1 MLKDNEKNFSR
12 LHMIIDAIVLV
23 LSYFL
28 AWLIRFVGPMAA
40 TAVRTRSFQQY
51 MLMLVFIVPVYLL
64 LYQAFTLYTP
74 MRMQGRRL
82 VLANIVKAN
91 SLGLLIL
98 MFTFYMIDESDFSRS
113 TYIMFYVINI
123 VLQWCARMLIFA
135 LLRNMR
141 EKGLNQKQMICVG
154 YSRAAE
160 EYIDRVL
167 ANPQWGYVIRG
178 ILDDNVPAGTEYKGI
193 KVLGRIANLNI
204 ILPENRL
211 DEIAITLG
219 LSEYYRLEEIVALC
233 EKSGVHTKFIPD
245 YNKIIPTKP
254 YTEDILGLP
263 VINIRYVPLNNTFN
277 ALVKRAMDIAGSIV
291 GIIVTSP
298 LMLLMCAIIK
308 LTSPGPLIYKQERVG
323 LHNQTFRM
331 YKFRSMEVQPE
342 SEEKKA
348 WTVKNDPRVTP
359 IGKFMRHTSIDE
371 LPQLFNILKGNMSL
385 VGPRPE
391 RPFFVEKFR
400 EEIPRYMVK
409 HQVRPGLTGWAQVN
423 GYRGDTSIRKRIEYD
438 LYYIENWSI
447 GLDIKII
454 FLTFFKGFINKNAY
468 KDKGKKSWLK
478 KEKRKKYCLCLKLL
492 YFCCLLADCMSTD
505 RFLPDWTR
513 SSSRS

>member
-1 MLKDNEKNFSR
+1 
-12 LHMIIDAIVLV
+12 
-23 LSYFL
+23 
-28 AWLIRFVGPMAA
+28 
-40 TAVRTRSFQQY
+40 
-51 MLMLVFIVPVYLL
+51 MLMLIFIIPVYLL

-98 MFTFYMIDESDFSRS
+98 MFTFYMIDEGDFSRS
-113 TYIMFYVINI
+113 TYIMFYLINI
-123 VLQWCARMLIFA
+123 VLQWGTRMLIFS
-135 LLRNMR
+135 LLRDMR
-141 EKGLNQKQMICVG
+141 EKGMNQTQMICVG

-178 ILDDNVPAGTEYKGI
+178 ILDDNVPAGTAYRGI
-193 KVLGRIANLNI
+193 KVLGRIANLNV

-277 ALVKRAMDIAGSIV
+277 AMVKRAMDIVGSIV

-298 LMLLMCAIIK
+298 IMLLMCLLIK

-323 LHNQTFRM
+323 LHNQNFRM

-348 WTVKNDPRVTP
+348 WTVKNDPRVTG

-371 LPQLFNILKGNMSL
+371 LPQLFNILKGDMSL

-409 HQVRPGLTGWAQVN
+409 HQVRPGLTGWAQVK
-423 GYRGDTSIRKRIEYD
+423 GYRGDTSIRKRIECD

-447 GLDIKII
+447 GFDIKII
-454 FLTFFKGFINKNAY
+454 FLTFFKGFVNKNAY
-468 KDKGKKSWLK
+468 
-478 KEKRKKYCLCLKLL
+478 
-492 YFCCLLADCMSTD
+492 
-505 RFLPDWTR
+505 
-513 SSSRS
+513 

>member
-1 MLKDNEKNFSR
+1 MLVDT
-12 LHMIIDAIVLV
+12 IVLV
-23 LSYFL
+23 ISYFL
-28 AWLIRFVGPMAA
+28 AWMIRFVGPMAA

-51 MLMLVFIVPVYLL
+51 MMMLILIIPVYLL

-82 VLANIVKAN
+82 VLANIIKAN

-98 MFTFYMIDESDFSRS
+98 MFTFYMVNEADYSRS

-123 VLQWCARMLIFA
+123 ILQWCTRMLIFT
-135 LLRNMR
+135 LLRDMR

-178 ILDDNVPAGTEYKGI
+178 ILDDNVPAGTEYRGI
-193 KVLGRIANLNI
+193 KVLGRIVNLNI

-277 ALVKRAMDIAGSIV
+277 ALIKRAMDIVGSIV

-298 LMLLMCAIIK
+298 LMLLMCLIIK

-323 LHNQTFRM
+323 LHNQTFWM

-342 SEEKKA
+342 AEEKKA

-423 GYRGDTSIRKRIEYD
+423 GYRGDTSIRKRIECD

-468 KDKGKKSWLK
+468 
-478 KEKRKKYCLCLKLL
+478 
-492 YFCCLLADCMSTD
+492 
-505 RFLPDWTR
+505 
-513 SSSRS
+513 

>member
-1 MLKDNEKNFSR
+1 
-12 LHMIIDAIVLV
+12 
-23 LSYFL
+23 
-28 AWLIRFVGPMAA
+28 
-40 TAVRTRSFQQY
+40 Y

-298 LMLLMCAIIK
+298 LMLLMCVIIK

-468 KDKGKKSWLK
+468 
-478 KEKRKKYCLCLKLL
+478 
-492 YFCCLLADCMSTD
+492 
-505 RFLPDWTR
+505 
-513 SSSRS
+513 

>member
-12 LHMIIDAIVLV
+12 LHMIIYAIVLV

-28 AWLIRFVGPMAA
+28 AWLIRFV
-40 TAVRTRSFQQY
+40 
-51 MLMLVFIVPVYLL
+51 VPVYLL

-135 LLRNMR
+135 LLRDMR

-233 EKSGVHTKFIPD
+233 EKSGVHTK
-245 YNKIIPTKP
+245 YQ
-254 YTEDILGLP
+254 Y
-263 VINIRYVPLNNTFN
+263 PLCT
-277 ALVKRAMDIAGSIV
+277 VEQYIQCTGQAGDGHCRIYCWNHSN
-291 GIIVTSP
+291 
-298 LMLLMCAIIK
+298 
-308 LTSPGPLIYKQERVG
+308 LT
-323 LHNQTFRM
+323 
-331 YKFRSMEVQPE
+331 
-342 SEEKKA
+342 A
-348 WTVKNDPRVTP
+348 D
-359 IGKFMRHTSIDE
+359 
-371 LPQLFNILKGNMSL
+371 
-385 VGPRPE
+385 
-391 RPFFVEKFR
+391 
-400 EEIPRYMVK
+400 
-409 HQVRPGLTGWAQVN
+409 AVN
-423 GYRGDTSIRKRIEYD
+423 VCYH
-438 LYYIENWSI
+438 
-447 GLDIKII
+447 
-454 FLTFFKGFINKNAY
+454 
-468 KDKGKKSWLK
+468 
-478 KEKRKKYCLCLKLL
+478 
-492 YFCCLLADCMSTD
+492 
-505 RFLPDWTR
+505 
-513 SSSRS
+513 

>member
-1 MLKDNEKNFSR
+1 
-12 LHMIIDAIVLV
+12 MIIDAIVLV

-74 MRMQGRRL
+74 MRMQGRWL

-135 LLRNMR
+135 LLRDMR

-298 LMLLMCAIIK
+298 LMLLMCVIIK

-468 KDKGKKSWLK
+468 
-478 KEKRKKYCLCLKLL
+478 
-492 YFCCLLADCMSTD
+492 
-505 RFLPDWTR
+505 
-513 SSSRS
+513 

>member
-1 MLKDNEKNFSR
+1 MLMDNEKNFSR
-12 LHMIIDAIVLV
+12 LHMLIDAIVLA
-23 LSYFL
+23 LSYII
-28 AWLIRFVGPMAA
+28 AWMIRFVGPMSS
-40 TAVRTRSFQQY
+40 TAVRTRSFEQY
-51 MLMLVFIVPVYLL
+51 MMMLIFIIPLYLL

-82 VLANIVKAN
+82 VLANIIKAN
-91 SLGLLIL
+91 TLGLLIL
-98 MFTFYMIDESDFSRS
+98 MFTFYMVDEGDYSRS
-113 TYIMFYVINI
+113 TYIMFYGINI
-123 VLQWCARMLIFA
+123 VLQWGTRMLIFA
-135 LLRNMR
+135 LLKNMR
-141 EKGLNQKQMICVG
+141 EHGLNQKQLICVG

-178 ILDDNVPAGTEYKGI
+178 ILDDNVPAGTVYKGI
-193 KVLGRIANLNI
+193 KVIGRIANLNV
-204 ILPENRL
+204 ILPANRL

-277 ALVKRAMDIAGSIV
+277 ALVKRTMDIVGSII
-291 GIIVTSP
+291 GIIVASP
-298 LMLLMCAIIK
+298 LMLLMCILIK

-323 LHNQTFRM
+323 LHNKTFWM

-348 WTVKNDPRVTP
+348 WTVKNDPRVTG

-371 LPQLFNILKGNMSL
+371 LPQLFNILKGDMSL

-454 FLTFFKGFINKNAY
+454 LLTFFKGFINKNAY
-468 KDKGKKSWLK
+468 
-478 KEKRKKYCLCLKLL
+478 
-492 YFCCLLADCMSTD
+492 
-505 RFLPDWTR
+505 
-513 SSSRS
+513 

>member
-1 MLKDNEKNFSR
+1 MLV
-12 LHMIIDAIVLV
+12 DAIVLV

-40 TAVRTRSFQQY
+40 TAVRTRSFKQY
-51 MLMLVFIVPVYLL
+51 MLMLVLIVPVYLL

-82 VLANIVKAN
+82 VLANIIKAN

-98 MFTFYMIDESDFSRS
+98 MFTFYMIDESDYSRS

-123 VLQWCARMLIFA
+123 ILQWCARMLIFTI
-135 LLRNMR
+135 LRDMR

-178 ILDDNVPAGTEYKGI
+178 ILDDNIPAGTEYKGI
-193 KVLGRIANLNI
+193 KVLGRIANLNV

-277 ALVKRAMDIAGSIV
+277 ALVKRAMDIVGSIV

-298 LMLLMCAIIK
+298 LMLLMCLIIK

-323 LHNQTFRM
+323 LHNQTFWM

-423 GYRGDTSIRKRIEYD
+423 GYRGDTSIRKRIECD

-454 FLTFFKGFINKNAY
+454 FLTFFKGFITKNAY
-468 KDKGKKSWLK
+468 EDKGK
-478 KEKRKKYCLCLKLL
+478 E
-492 YFCCLLADCMSTD
+492 
-505 RFLPDWTR
+505 
-513 SSSRS
+513 

>member
-1 MLKDNEKNFSR
+1 MLVDT
-12 LHMIIDAIVLV
+12 IVLV
-23 LSYFL
+23 ISYFL
-28 AWLIRFVGPMAA
+28 AWMIRFVGPMAA

-51 MLMLVFIVPVYLL
+51 MMMLILIIPVYLL

-82 VLANIVKAN
+82 VLANIIKAN

-98 MFTFYMIDESDFSRS
+98 MFTFYMVNEGDYSRS

-123 VLQWCARMLIFA
+123 ILQWCTRMLIFT
-135 LLRNMR
+135 LLRDMR

-178 ILDDNVPAGTEYKGI
+178 ILDDNVPAGTEYRGI

-277 ALVKRAMDIAGSIV
+277 ALIKRAMDIVGSIV

-298 LMLLMCAIIK
+298 LMILMCLIIK
-308 LTSPGPLIYKQERVG
+308 LTLPGPLIYKQERVG
-323 LHNQTFRM
+323 LHNQTFWM

-342 SEEKKA
+342 AEEKKA

-423 GYRGDTSIRKRIEYD
+423 GYRGDTSIKKRIECD

-468 KDKGKKSWLK
+468 
-478 KEKRKKYCLCLKLL
+478 
-492 YFCCLLADCMSTD
+492 
-505 RFLPDWTR
+505 
-513 SSSRS
+513 

>member
-1 MLKDNEKNFSR
+1 MLV
-12 LHMIIDAIVLV
+12 DAIVLV

-40 TAVRTRSFQQY
+40 TAVRTRSFKQY
-51 MLMLVFIVPVYLL
+51 MLMLVLIVPVYLL

-82 VLANIVKAN
+82 VLANIIKAN

-98 MFTFYMIDESDFSRS
+98 MFTFYMIDESDYSRS

-123 VLQWCARMLIFA
+123 ILQWCARMLIFTI
-135 LLRNMR
+135 LRDMR

-178 ILDDNVPAGTEYKGI
+178 ILDDNIPAGTEYKGI
-193 KVLGRIANLNI
+193 KVLGRIANLNV

-219 LSEYYRLEEIVALC
+219 LSEYYRLEEIVSLC

-277 ALVKRAMDIAGSIV
+277 ALVKRAMDIVGSIV

-298 LMLLMCAIIK
+298 LMLLMCLIIK

-323 LHNQTFRM
+323 LHNQTFWM

-423 GYRGDTSIRKRIEYD
+423 GYRGDTSIRKRIECD

-468 KDKGKKSWLK
+468 
-478 KEKRKKYCLCLKLL
+478 
-492 YFCCLLADCMSTD
+492 
-505 RFLPDWTR
+505 
-513 SSSRS
+513 